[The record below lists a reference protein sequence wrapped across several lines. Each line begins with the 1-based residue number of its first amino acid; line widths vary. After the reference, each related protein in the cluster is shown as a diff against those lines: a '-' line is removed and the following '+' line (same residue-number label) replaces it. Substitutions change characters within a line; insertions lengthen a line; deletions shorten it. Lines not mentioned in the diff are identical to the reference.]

1 MGLFGFGKK
10 NEAPAQVATPVSTP
24 APGLVITGAPGVGKN
39 PSAPAGG
46 GLSLGKQ
53 SGKISLVK
61 GATVTIEKTA
71 VITARCEW
79 SSSTDY
85 DLYALVL
92 MKDGRELVVST
103 FGSQSQPNPTA
114 NILNGAVRHLGDV
127 GRGAKGIAEETIEIR
142 LTDEIEAVVPVAY
155 SAQSNGSG
163 SFRRYQVSL
172 GLDNGQGTKVTIDST
187 NASKDDGVYTVAIGV
202 IRNGADGVVVES
214 LEAYSKR
221 GSENRPAFRN
231 GQLIMDAGAKNL
243 YK

>member
-1 MGLFGFGKK
+1 MALFGFGKK
-10 NEAPAQVATPVSTP
+10 DNTPAQVATPVS
-24 APGLVITGAPGVGKN
+24 APVTAAPV
-39 PSAPAGG
+39 APVSG

-61 GATVTIEKTA
+61 GSTVTIEKTA

-85 DLYALVL
+85 DLYALVIL
-92 MKDGRELVVST
+92 KDGRELVVST
-103 FGSQSQPNPTA
+103 FGSQAQPQPTPSV
-114 NILNGAVRHLGDV
+114 LNGAVRHLGDV

-142 LTDEIEAVVPVAY
+142 LTDEIAAVIPVAY

-163 SFRRYQVSL
+163 SFRKYKVSL
-172 GLDNGQGTKVTIDST
+172 GIDNGQGTNVSIDSA
-187 NASKDDGVYTVAIGV
+187 NASNDNGIYTVAIGV
-202 IRNGADGVVVES
+202 ISNTAEGVAIES

-221 GSENRPAFRN
+221 GSENRPSFKN
-231 GQLIMDAGAKNL
+231 GFLAMDAGAKNL